1 MEFFIRVFINKIFIK
16 VWIVEYFYFLIF
28 FNVIFI
34 IINYYL
40 FIDINIFF
48 FFNLWGRVRKGK
60 KKRCFIC

>member
-40 FIDINIFF
+40 FIDINF